1 LQITYSKSKL
11 SNAMFEMLH
20 NFQIV
25 RRYSLS
31 KKELNEADEKRPRS
45 VSETVSV
52 ADYGEIPAALK
63 SEIPITEGEKLLA
76 EAVIKPP
83 DGGYGWIVVIACFL
97 TNIIVDGIILCGGQ
111 ALIPVW
117 TKYFSASG
125 SSVSLIISLQ
135 SSFYYFA
142 GPIGSAFVNLFG
154 CRAVTIFGTA
164 LAVVG
169 LLLSMLGISVQ
180 FMYLTYGALSGLG
193 MGTIYLNGIIVVS
206 EYFEAKRA
214 LATGLAV
221 CGTGIGTFMFPPL
234 IKVFLDQYTW
244 QQTVMLLAGITMH
257 CFICGALYRPLK
269 VKAEQVK
276 QFEEN
281 LNSLLK
287 DENEVSFQN
296 RVLARL
302 ASTNTS
308 VDNKSDSLT
317 VDSNLT
323 TASSLRG
330 KSDQQFVRRAF
341 NSQKSYVRSSFAERL
356 PSRQLSMSIDLER
369 AKSANTDE
377 IRKLSM
383 ASIRDF
389 NRPLN
394 RTDLF
399 FSGSK
404 RSLQTLTSV
413 KDLQKDDSAVEEQ
426 NPVEVIKPSSCVET
440 MKNTF
445 MQMIDFS
452 LFASPT
458 FLLFS
463 ACGFLSSV
471 GYMIP
476 YIYLPLQ
483 SMLDGDSPEMA
494 TMLLSILGIIN
505 TFGRVFSGW
514 LSDRPK
520 IDCIMLQNFSNFLA
534 GTTTM
539 LLPHLVNYPLKVV
552 YCFLFGTGI
561 AGVISLRSIV
571 CVELLGLNNLTNV
584 FGLLMVFIGF
594 ANLAGPPI
602 CAVLYEA
609 TGTYQLS
616 FYVSGGLMV
625 LAGVFGCALRKV
637 SIAERKREA
646 EKKKKKMQKQKQ
658 KISIAYKASSC
669 SADNNA
675 ENQNRQCQE
684 SRNISMSVFQRIVE
698 KIKVKN
704 ETSKSIDAD

>member
-1 LQITYSKSKL
+1 LKIC
-11 SNAMFEMLH
+11 F
-20 NFQIV
+20 
-25 RRYSLS
+25 
-31 KKELNEADEKRPRS
+31 KKETMIELNEADVKRPRS
-45 VSETVSV
+45 VSETVSI

-83 DGGYGWIVVIACFL
+83 DGGYGWIVVVACFL
-97 TNIIVDGIILCGGQ
+97 TNVIVDGIILCGGQ

-154 CRAVTIFGTA
+154 CRAVTIAGTV

-180 FMYLTYGALSGLG
+180 FMYLTYGVLS
-193 MGTIYLNGIIVVS
+193 
-206 EYFEAKRA
+206 ARRA

-234 IKVFLDQYTW
+234 IKIFLDQYTW

-257 CFICGALYRPLK
+257 CFICGALYRPLT

-323 TASSLRG
+323 TTSFKRG
-330 KSDQQFVRRAF
+330 KLDQQFVRRAF

-356 PSRQLSMSIDLER
+356 PSRHLSMSIDLER
-369 AKSANTDE
+369 AKSANTND
-377 IRKLSM
+377 IRKLSV

-404 RSLQTLTSV
+404 RSLQALTSV
-413 KDLQKDDSAVEEQ
+413 NDLPKDNSAVEEQ
-426 NPVEVIKPSSCVET
+426 NPVEVVKPSSCIET

-483 SMLDGDSPEMA
+483 SILDGDSPEMA

-552 YCFLFGTGI
+552 YCCLFGTGI
-561 AGVISLRSIV
+561 AGVICLRSIV

-646 EKKKKKMQKQKQ
+646 EKKKKKQKQE
-658 KISIAYKASSC
+658 ISIAYKASS
-669 SADNNA
+669 SSA
-675 ENQNRQCQE
+675 ENQNRQCKE
-684 SRNISMSVFQRIVE
+684 NRNIS
-698 KIKVKN
+698 KN
-704 ETSKSIDAD
+704 EASK

>member
-1 LQITYSKSKL
+1 MI
-11 SNAMFEMLH
+11 A
-20 NFQIV
+20 ID
-25 RRYSLS
+25 SLI
-31 KKELNEADEKRPRS
+31 
-45 VSETVSV
+45 
-52 ADYGEIPAALK
+52 GF
-63 SEIPITEGEKLLA
+63 TESFTEVIDRQSLLA

-97 TNIIVDGIILCGGQ
+97 TNVIVDGIILCGGQ

-154 CRAVTIFGTA
+154 CRAVTIAGTV

-180 FMYLTYGALSGLG
+180 FMYLTYGVLSGLG
-193 MGTIYLNGIIVVS
+193 MGAIYLNGIIVVS
-206 EYFEAKRA
+206 EYFEARRA

-234 IKVFLDQYTW
+234 IKIFLDQYTW

-257 CFICGALYRPLK
+257 CFICGALYRPLT

-323 TASSLRG
+323 TASFKRG
-330 KSDQQFVRRAF
+330 KLDQQFVRRAF

-356 PSRQLSMSIDLER
+356 PSRHLSMSIDLER
-369 AKSANTDE
+369 AKSANTDD
-377 IRKLSM
+377 IRKLSV

-394 RTDLF
+394 RADLF

-404 RSLQTLTSV
+404 RSLQALTSV
-413 KDLQKDDSAVEEQ
+413 NDLPKDDSAVEEQ
-426 NPVEVIKPSSCVET
+426 NPVEVVKPSSCIDT

-483 SMLDGDSPEMA
+483 SILDGDSPEMA

-505 TFGRVFSGW
+505 TFGRVFSG
-514 LSDRPK
+514 
-520 IDCIMLQNFSNFLA
+520 
-534 GTTTM
+534 TTTM

-552 YCFLFGTGI
+552 YCCLFGTGI
-561 AGVISLRSIV
+561 AGVICLRSIV
-571 CVELLGLNNLTNV
+571 CVEL
-584 FGLLMVFIGF
+584 
-594 ANLAGPPI
+594 LAGPPI

-646 EKKKKKMQKQKQ
+646 EKKKKKKKQKQ
-658 KISIAYKASSC
+658 EISIAYKASSC
-669 SADNNA
+669 SA
-675 ENQNRQCQE
+675 ENQNRQCKE
-684 SRNISMSVFQRIVE
+684 NRDISMSVFQRIVE
-698 KIKVKN
+698 KIKTTKHRN
-704 ETSKSIDAD
+704 

>member
-1 LQITYSKSKL
+1 L
-11 SNAMFEMLH
+11 SNMKF
-20 NFQIV
+20 I
-25 RRYSLS
+25 
-31 KKELNEADEKRPRS
+31 S
-45 VSETVSV
+45 VIRN
-52 ADYGEIPAALK
+52 YGEIPAALK

-83 DGGYGWIVVIACFL
+83 DGGYGWIVVVACFL
-97 TNIIVDGIILCGGQ
+97 TNVIVDGIILCGGQ

-154 CRAVTIFGTA
+154 CRAVTIAGTV

-180 FMYLTYGALSGLG
+180 FMYLTYGVLSGLG
-193 MGTIYLNGIIVVS
+193 MGAIYLNGIIVVS
-206 EYFEAKRA
+206 EYFEARRA

-234 IKVFLDQYTW
+234 IKIFLDQYTW

-257 CFICGALYRPLK
+257 CFICGALYRPLT

-323 TASSLRG
+323 TTSFKRG
-330 KSDQQFVRRAF
+330 KLDQQFVRRAF

-356 PSRQLSMSIDLER
+356 PSRHLSMSIDLER
-369 AKSANTDE
+369 AKSANTDD
-377 IRKLSM
+377 IRKLSV

-404 RSLQTLTSV
+404 RSLQALTSV
-413 KDLQKDDSAVEEQ
+413 NDLPKDDSAVEEQ
-426 NPVEVIKPSSCVET
+426 NPVEVVKPSSCIET

-483 SMLDGDSPEMA
+483 SILDGDSPEMA

-552 YCFLFGTGI
+552 YCCLFGTGI
-561 AGVISLRSIV
+561 AGVICLRSIV

-584 FGLLMVFIGF
+584 FGLLMLDHQF
-594 ANLAGPPI
+594 AVSLNNKFLNSKIYLVNLSMGI
-602 CAVLYEA
+602 SAVLYEA

-646 EKKKKKMQKQKQ
+646 EKKKKKQKQE
-658 KISIAYKASSC
+658 ISVAYKASS
-669 SADNNA
+669 SSA
-675 ENQNRQCQE
+675 ENQNRQCKE
-684 SRNISMSVFQRIVE
+684 NRNISMSVFQRIVE
-698 KIKVKN
+698 KIKRTKHRN
-704 ETSKSIDAD
+704 KIDAD